1 MSLADTFDQSG
12 LQGGGLAIKL
22 QRRTLEALERRT
34 LVIGK
39 WKVLRVQKW
48 RRVQKKEGSTRK
60 F

>member
-12 LQGGGLAIKL
+12 LQGGGLVIKL
-22 QRRTLEALERRT
+22 QRRTLEALVR
-34 LVIGK
+34 GK